1 VVTGQQQHRA
11 ADDARLPGKVGAG
24 PGSRRLVVLEG
35 LPGSAG
41 AGTVEQGADL
51 GDRLVGGCAGT
62 VEQGAQAGAGSPLP
76 GGSRAAGVAA
86 PGPRAADD

>member
-62 VEQGAQAGAGSPLP
+62 VEQGAQAGAGSP
-76 GGSRAAGVAA
+76 AAGGLAGGGRRGAGAA
-86 PGPRAADD
+86 GRG